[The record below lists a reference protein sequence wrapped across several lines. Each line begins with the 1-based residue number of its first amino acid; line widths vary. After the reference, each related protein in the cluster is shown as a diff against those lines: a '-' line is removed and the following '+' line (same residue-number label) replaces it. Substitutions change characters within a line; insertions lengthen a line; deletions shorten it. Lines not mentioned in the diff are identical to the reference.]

1 MALGGVT
8 AACRGI
14 VLPSGHRN
22 GRRWAA
28 KAGYRDAC
36 AGDDAFVLAALWM
49 AGGAI
54 ASEWRAIGGESDQ
67 FLGSVQGLLLV

>member
-1 MALGGVT
+1 
-8 AACRGI
+8 
-14 VLPSGHRN
+14 VLAMMPF
-22 GRRWAA
+22 
-28 KAGYRDAC
+28 
-36 AGDDAFVLAALWM
+36 FVLAALWM